1 VPLRVGLG
9 AFEQLFVGKCVLKNS
24 HERASFTVE
33 GQVPVLQGKDFLAP
47 EKASDALENLY
58 CCIQKMYLEEAHEE
72 CQGAYLA
79 WAARS
84 LTENPSFASHLE
96 LADQLVTTRQYFKA
110 LRSLKKLIGPEAF
123 KMDRNPPEN
132 YIPRINGWKK
142 AL

>member
-1 VPLRVGLG
+1 MRLSSYLLESAFLKIRTNARLSSWKGKCLFYKVKISWRRKTPLMPLRI
-9 AFEQLFVGKCVLKNS
+9 
-24 HERASFTVE
+24 FTV
-33 GQVPVLQGKDFLAP
+33 V
-47 EKASDALENLY
+47 
-58 CCIQKMYLEEAHEE
+58 QKMYLEEAHEE

-96 LADQLVTTRQYFKA
+96 LADQLVASRQYYKA